1 MEHLGRQRKS
11 KKINTGYN
19 KKRGFLRVFL
29 CGIISWGFRPKPGR
43 KGLFEKSPLE
53 SQKLLKARF
62 GTAVPTYYEK
72 LKTRIS
78 PRFFCVA
85 LSVGAIRPKPRPKK
99 LFGKSFLELQKLFQN
114 KAVCSVGNSL
124 AYLSYKKGKSF
135 FITAT
140 AKTYDEKRSNI
151 KFIPL

>member
-1 MEHLGRQRKS
+1 MWHYQLGLSAPNPNQR
-11 KKINTGYN
+11 T
-19 KKRGFLRVFL
+19 
-29 CGIISWGFRPKPGR
+29 FR
-43 KGLFEKSPLE
+43 EKSFGISKAFAKVKWCVCTKVLRIFKE
-53 SQKLLKARF
+53 LFQKLLKARF

-72 LKTRIS
+72 LKTRIY

-140 AKTYDEKRSNI
+140 AKTYDEKRSNT